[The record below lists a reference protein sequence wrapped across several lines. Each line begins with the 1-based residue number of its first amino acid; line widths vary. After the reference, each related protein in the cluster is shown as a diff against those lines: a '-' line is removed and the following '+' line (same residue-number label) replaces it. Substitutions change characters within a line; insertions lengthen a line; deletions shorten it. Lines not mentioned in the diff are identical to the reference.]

1 MCHEWQQHFGHPPA
15 RHYHNMEWAEKM
27 ISVGLMPSNTGQ
39 FGGKI
44 TGSRMADY
52 IIEDGPFARTAAEF
66 VEAEGEVPY
75 VDLTTARG
83 GRPDRSKT
91 KIHLSALRTSAM
103 GSTELRG
110 NLRPT
115 KLRRR
120 QDQIAAASGM
130 IRGPREKL
138 R

>member
-75 VDLTTARG
+75 VDLTTAQG

-91 KIHLSALRTSAM
+91 KFTCPQCGQALWGAPS
-103 GSTELRG
+103 SEVICD
-110 NLRPT
+110 RPSCAGD
-115 KLRRR
+115 R
-120 QDQIAAASGM
+120 
-130 IRGPREKL
+130 IRLLPPAG
-138 R
+138 